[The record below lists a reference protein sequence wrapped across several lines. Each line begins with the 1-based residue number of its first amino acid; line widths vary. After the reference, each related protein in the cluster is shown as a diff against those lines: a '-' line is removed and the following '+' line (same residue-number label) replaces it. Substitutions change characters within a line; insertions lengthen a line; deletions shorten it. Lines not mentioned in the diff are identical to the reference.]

1 MTAGSDYTTRSVPIQ
16 LSATATRACFRV
28 PILTDAILDDNE
40 QFGVTLT
47 TSSTTATVQIISSA
61 VVTIIDVPTS
71 KFLVGVVVDVV
82 CVVVVVV
89 VDVVGVVVVVVV
101 VGVVGVVGGGGGGC
115 GRCGGWWWL

>member
-1 MTAGSDYTTRSVPIQ
+1 MTAGSDYTTRSQPIQ
-16 LSATATRACFRV
+16 LSATATRACFSV

-71 KFLVGVVVDVV
+71 KFLVKYNNIIIIIIIIII
-82 CVVVVVV
+82 
-89 VDVVGVVVVVVV
+89 
-101 VGVVGVVGGGGGGC
+101 
-115 GRCGGWWWL
+115 LSELFLALFLFFITSS